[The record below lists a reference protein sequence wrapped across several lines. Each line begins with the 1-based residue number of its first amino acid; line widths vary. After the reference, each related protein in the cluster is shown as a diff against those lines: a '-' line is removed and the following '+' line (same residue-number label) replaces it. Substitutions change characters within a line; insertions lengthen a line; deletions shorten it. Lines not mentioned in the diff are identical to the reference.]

1 MNGFSKTEQELWDN
15 WETCFRC
22 LHIILQKY
30 GPTPITQEEVKN
42 FLDKKEQARLEQ
54 YQDPVKGT
62 LIVQAIFEEEVP
74 NG

>member
-15 WETCFRC
+15 WEICFRC

-30 GPTPITQEEVKN
+30 GPIMITQEEMNN
-42 FLDKKEQARLEQ
+42 FLDRKGQARLEQ
-54 YQDPVKGT
+54 YQDPVKGNLT
-62 LIVQAIFEEEVP
+62 VRAIFEAGVP

>member
-30 GPTPITQEEVKN
+30 GPTPITQEEINN
-42 FLDKKEQARLEQ
+42 FLDKKLQAKVEQ
-54 YQDPVKGT
+54 YHDPVKGN

>member
-15 WETCFRC
+15 WENCFRC

-30 GPTPITQEEVKN
+30 GPTMITQEEMNN
-42 FLDKKEQARLEQ
+42 FLDRKGQARLEQ
-54 YQDPVKGT
+54 YQDPVTGN

>member
-1 MNGFSKTEQELWDN
+1 MNGYSKTEQELWDN
-15 WETCFRC
+15 WEACFRF

-30 GPTPITQEEVKN
+30 GPTPITQEEINN
-42 FLDKKEQARLEQ
+42 FLDKKGQARLEQ
-54 YQDPVKGT
+54 YQDPVKGN